1 MKKAIDNNLLAKYF
15 DETAN
20 MNELAQINDWLE
32 EDPEHEKVLKDY
44 QKIWTKTDKQTQDF
58 QPNSDLAW
66 QKVSAKIKA
75 KKSNQ
80 NYLKIAAAI
89 AGLLLLGTYFI
100 IKNNQPIT
108 YLSLKSEKTAETKTL
123 ADGSIVTLNSFSLL
137 EFPENFEGNERRI
150 KLIGEAYFDITKNP
164 EKPFIIEVNG
174 TEVRVLGTSFNISAR
189 GHDVKVSVNSGMVE
203 FKKSNLLKIILE
215 KGQEAEYELQRDTIK
230 YAPITDRNVFAYK
243 TKIFEFKDTKIQE
256 VVNVLNK
263 GYQTEIKLE
272 GQNWD
277 DYVLT
282 TRFENENLTDA
293 LGIIAETLQLKL
305 QNRNKSYIL
314 AKRIENE

>member
-20 MNELAQINDWLE
+20 TNELAQISEWLE
-32 EDPEHEKVLKDY
+32 LDPEHEKVLKDY

-58 QPNSDLAW
+58 QPNADLAW

-123 ADGSIVTLNSFSLL
+123 ADGSTVTLNSFSLL
-137 EFPENFEGNERRI
+137 EFPEDFTGNERRI
-150 KLIGEAYFDITKNP
+150 KLIGEAYFDITKDP

-189 GHDVKVSVNSGMVE
+189 GEDVKVSVNSGTVE
-203 FKKSNLLKIILE
+203 FKKSKKLKIILE
-215 KGQEAEYELQRDTIK
+215 KGEEAVYEPERDTII
-230 YAPITDRNVFAYK
+230 YTPITDRNIFAYK

-263 GYQTEIKLE
+263 GYQSDIKLD
-272 GQNWD
+272 GQNWEG
-277 DYVLT
+277 YVLT
-282 TRFENENLTDA
+282 TRFENENLSDA
-293 LGIIAETLQLKL
+293 LGIIAETLELKL
-305 QNRNKSYIL
+305 QNRDKTYIL